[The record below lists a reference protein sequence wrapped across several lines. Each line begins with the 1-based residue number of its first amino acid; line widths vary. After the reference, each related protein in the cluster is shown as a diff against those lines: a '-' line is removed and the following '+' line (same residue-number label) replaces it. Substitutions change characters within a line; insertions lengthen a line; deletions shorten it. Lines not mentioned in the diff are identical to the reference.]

1 MTIHRITRARARRAL
16 HDACRGHLYD
26 PNVTSIDVGF
36 PRRAGQIERGK
47 LAIRFHVAQ
56 KLYGVALE
64 TAALAGET
72 EPLPAYVGEFETDV
86 LEGRYRPRW
95 WTVPGRW
102 SPTVTNP
109 RMRRQDP
116 VRGGISVSRDGAY
129 GSGTLGSVVT
139 DRATG
144 RPMILSN
151 WHVFVADWATRPGV
165 AVYQPGL
172 TDGGTFQ
179 DMVGRYARDAMPVNL
194 DAAVATVN
202 GARGLSREQLG
213 LGAVRGVAAAEPGML
228 VVKSGRTTGITQGEV
243 TGVDGAAKLTYRGL
257 DRVIR
262 QVVTIDQVD
271 GVGVVSD
278 AGDSGSL
285 WLDASTDACVALHF
299 AGSNVPER
307 ALGMDIGR
315 VLDALGVDLV

>member
-1 MTIHRITRARARRAL
+1 MTINRIARARARRAL
-16 HDACRGHLYD
+16 HDACRRHLYD

-36 PRRAGQIERGK
+36 PRRAGQIVRGR

-86 LEGRYRPRW
+86 LEGRYRPGW

-102 SPTVTNP
+102 SPTVSNP

-116 VRGGISVSRDGAY
+116 MRGGISVSRDGAY

-202 GARGLSREQLG
+202 GARGLSDEQLG
-213 LGAVRGVAAAEPGML
+213 LGAVQGIAAAEPGMR

-243 TGVDGAAKLTYRGL
+243 TGVDGAAKLRYRGL

-262 QVVTIDQVD
+262 QVITIDQVD

>member
-1 MTIHRITRARARRAL
+1 MTIDRIARARARRAL
-16 HDACRGHLYD
+16 HDACRRYLYD

-36 PRRAGQIERGK
+36 PNREERFDRSS
-47 LAIRFHVAQ
+47 LAIRFHVAE

-64 TAALAGET
+64 NAALAGAT
-72 EPLPAYVGEFETDV
+72 QPLPAQVGEFETDV
-86 LEGRYRPRW
+86 LVGRYRPRW
-95 WTVPGRW
+95 WTVPGWR
-102 SPTVTNP
+102 SPAATSP
-109 RMRRQDP
+109 RTRRQDP
-116 VRGGISVSRDGAY
+116 MRGGISVSRQGAY

-144 RPMILSN
+144 RPMLLSN
-151 WHVFVADWATRPGV
+151 WHVFVADWAARPGV

-194 DAAVATVN
+194 DAAVAMVT
-202 GARGLSREQLG
+202 GTRGLSREQLG
-213 LGAVRGVAAAEPGML
+213 LGPVRGIAAPEPGMQ
-228 VVKSGRTTGITQGEV
+228 VVKSGRTTGITQGEI
-243 TGVDGAAKLTYRGL
+243 TGVDGVAKLRYAGL

-262 QVVTIDQVD
+262 NVATIDPVD
-271 GVGVVSD
+271 GASVVSD

-299 AGSNVPER
+299 AGSNIPER
-307 ALGMDIGR
+307 ALGMEIGR
-315 VLDALGVDLV
+315 VLDALGVDLA

>member
-1 MTIHRITRARARRAL
+1 MTIDRMTRARARRAL
-16 HDACRGHLYD
+16 HDACRRHLYD

-36 PRRAGQIERGK
+36 PRRDEEIVRGK
-47 LAIRFHVAQ
+47 LAIRFHVAE

-64 TAALAGET
+64 SAVLAGET
-72 EPLPAYVGEFETDV
+72 QLLPAYVGEFETDV
-86 LEGRYRPRW
+86 LVGRYRPRW
-95 WTVPGRW
+95 WTVGGW
-102 SPTVTNP
+102 SPVVANP
-109 RMRRQDP
+109 RLRRQDP
-116 VRGGISVSRDGAY
+116 LRGGISVSRDGAY

-151 WHVFVADWATRPGV
+151 WHVLVADWATRPGV

-172 TDGGTFQ
+172 TDGGRFQ
-179 DMVGRYARDAMPVNL
+179 DLVGRYARDAMPVNL
-194 DAAVATVN
+194 DAAVASVTA
-202 GARGLSREQLG
+202 ARGLSREQLG
-213 LGAVRGVAAAEPGML
+213 LGAVSGVAAAEPGMR
-228 VVKSGRTTGITQGEV
+228 VVKSGRTTGVTEGEV
-243 TGVDGAAKLTYRGL
+243 TGVDGAAKLRYRGL

-262 QVVTIDQVD
+262 QVVTIDPVE
-271 GVGVVSD
+271 GAAVVSD

-307 ALGMDIGR
+307 ALGMDIAR